1 MTEVGGGGRDATRF
15 GGAAADFIASL
26 GRKAAELRT
35 PLGIL
40 REDPSRDRARD
51 ELRRKLHALGVGA
64 RLLHFTV
71 LAHAIATA
79 TRRIDEAAT
88 GGRLPDALLRDLDA
102 LVERIPDL
110 AWEKGNSLA
119 PPPEPPPSR
128 AIAIAPIA
136 APWTVLVIGAEGLAV
151 ALEDDP
157 ATFPCELERTT
168 DVANGL
174 DLTRAVAPD
183 LLVIDIELPGAF
195 ELLTSI
201 ADDVLTGAVPVVAV
215 ADRLAGGDKLSRL
228 LSLGVAKVLEKPVP
242 GVTLREACADVVGE
256 RSRALP
262 AALHPEIG
270 DVTAPELAKRLHE
283 ELDRLLGS
291 QIVPA
296 SRDKRVSL
304 GMGAEVL
311 GPFWGALARI
321 RDVLREKSH
330 GAVTFR
336 DDHLRRSI
344 AVSSMGAES
353 ASDAER
359 SHARRRGPEIDLE
372 GRTIVVADD
381 DVTIATY
388 IGDALKEA
396 GADVVRAGDGEAAL
410 SLARKRDAAVIV
422 SDVLMPKLDGVG
434 LARAIR
440 RDVALRDR
448 PVVLLSWKEDL
459 LQRLRDLRVGS
470 SGTLKK
476 DDDARTIVSR
486 IREVLANRVRVEAR
500 IAGGAEVRGRLDDLT
515 VVSLLGI
522 TNRVRKEAC
531 VIVRDAAHVFEVE
544 LDGGGIR
551 RASRTGVDGTFVRG
565 PEVLPGLL
573 GVIGGRFLVRPLP
586 GPVGN
591 EALMGELD
599 EQLAPVLRTLR
610 SACDAVSGV
619 ATIELAAVGL
629 DPVMLASYLPSTPA
643 PVKRVLEKLANGASP
658 RTMILAGEVAPAVLE
673 DVLVDAA
680 SRGLVVRAISV
691 KGIDLLSRAQDRI
704 DETGTLSVPPPSVRD
719 EASLAPTPVEFSLE
733 SLVPP
738 APIEPPEPESLT
750 PGSLADAVLQVS
762 TGDAPMSKPPILDTR
777 ELKPRSAPTR
787 SDRPPP
793 AASRSRPE
801 YSSTPTPKPVA
812 SPAPPSRVET
822 LHGVPKPE
830 DGTIPP
836 PTREPDKR
844 GS

>member
-1 MTEVGGGGRDATRF
+1 MTDAGGAGRDATRF

-26 GRKAAELRT
+26 GRKSAELRA
-35 PLGIL
+35 PLAAL
-40 REDPSRDRARD
+40 RDDPGRDRARD

-71 LAHAIATA
+71 LAQAIAAA
-79 TRRIDEAAT
+79 TRRIDEAAAA
-88 GGRLPDALLRDLDA
+88 GRVSDALLRDLEA

-110 AWEKGNSLA
+110 AWEKGNSL
-119 PPPEPPPSR
+119 PPSPVEPPPSR
-128 AIAIAPIA
+128 AIAIAPVA
-136 APWTVLVIGAEGLAV
+136 APWTVLVIGGEALAV
-151 ALEDDP
+151 ALEED
-157 ATFPCELERTT
+157 ATTFPCELERTT
-168 DVANGL
+168 DVPSAL

-183 LLVIDIELPGAF
+183 LLVVDVELPGSM
-195 ELLTSI
+195 ELIASI
-201 ADDVLTGAVPVVAV
+201 ADDVLTGAVPVVAL
-215 ADRLAGGDKLSRL
+215 ADRLSAGDKLTRL
-228 LSLGVAKVLEKPVP
+228 LSLGVAKALEKPVA

-270 DVTAPELAKRLHE
+270 DVTATELMARLHE
-283 ELDRLLGS
+283 ELDRVLASQLLPG
-291 QIVPA
+291 

-321 RDVLREKSH
+321 RDVLRDKSQ
-330 GAVTFR
+330 GAVGFR

-344 AVSSMGAES
+344 AVSPLGAES
-353 ASDAER
+353 YADAER
-359 SHARRRGPEIDLE
+359 SSARRRGPEIDLE
-372 GRTIVVADD
+372 GRTIIVADD
-381 DVTIATY
+381 DAAVATY
-388 IGDALKEA
+388 IGTALSEA
-396 GADVVRAGDGEAAL
+396 GADVVRTGDGESAL
-410 SLARKRDAAVIV
+410 SLARKRDASVIV

-476 DDDARTIVSR
+476 DDDARTVVTR

-515 VVSLLGI
+515 VASLLSI
-522 TNRVRKEAC
+522 ANRVRKEAC

-544 LDGGGIR
+544 LEGGGMR
-551 RASRTGVDGTFVRG
+551 RLSRTGVDGSFARG

-573 GVIGGRFLVRPLP
+573 GVVGGRFLVRPLP
-586 GPVGN
+586 GPVGDD
-591 EALMGELD
+591 AMVGELD

-610 SACDAVSGV
+610 TACDAVSGV
-619 ATIELAAVGL
+619 ATIELASVGL
-629 DPVMLASYLPSTPA
+629 DPTMLASYLPSTPA
-643 PVKRVLEKLANGASP
+643 PVKRVLRKLAEGASP
-658 RTMILAGEVAPAVLE
+658 RTMILAAEVAPAVLE

-691 KGIDLLSRAQDRI
+691 KGVDLLSRAEARI
-704 DETGTLSVPPPSVRD
+704 DEVARTSEPPPSVHD
-719 EASLAPTPVEFSLE
+719 EASLAPTPIEFSLE
-733 SLVPP
+733 SLAPP
-738 APIEPPEPESLT
+738 PPVEAAEPESLT

-762 TGDAPMSKPPILDTR
+762 TGGAPTSKKPILDTR
-777 ELKPRSAPTR
+777 ELKPRSTPSR
-787 SDRPPP
+787 SDRPPVP
-793 AASRSRPE
+793 RSKE
-801 YSSTPTPKPVA
+801 YSATPTPRPGTA
-812 SPAPPSRVET
+812 SPVPPSRSET
-822 LHGVPKPE
+822 LHGVTK
-830 DGTIPP
+830 DDHTIPP
-836 PTREPDKR
+836 PQRDSDK
-844 GS
+844 GSS